1 MASKKSNY
9 FPLRLNLNEVNE
21 EPLDFNSSRASGELN
36 SALESLIRDEDY
48 KVEVSFQKAGNAY
61 LVKGD
66 IDTSLPLVC
75 SDCGGEFNH
84 PVRHHFE
91 DILVVQAP
99 YKKGDHASKNNHAHE
114 WDEDQPQCTYLEN
127 PVVMMGDLV
136 YEELALQE
144 PFRPTGKLDPK
155 HVCEDVRQIQRD
167 WLSIG
172 KDQPLEA
179 EGKAANPF
187 EALKSLKLKS

>member
-1 MASKKSNY
+1 VS
-9 FPLRLNLNEVNE
+9 E

-48 KVEVSFQKAGNAY
+48 KVEMSFQKAGNAY

-66 IDTSLPLVC
+66 INTSLPLVC
-75 SDCGGEFNH
+75 SDCGGEFSH

-114 WDEDQPQCTYLEN
+114 WDPDQPQCTYLEN
-127 PVVMMGDLV
+127 PVVLMGDLV

-155 HVCEDVRQIQRD
+155 HVCEDVKRIERE

-179 EGKAANPF
+179 KGKAANPF